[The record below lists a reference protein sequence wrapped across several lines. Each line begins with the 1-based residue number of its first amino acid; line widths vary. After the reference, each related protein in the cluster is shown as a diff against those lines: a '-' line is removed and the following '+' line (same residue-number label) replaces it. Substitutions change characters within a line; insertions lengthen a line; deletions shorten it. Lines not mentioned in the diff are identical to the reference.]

1 MASSGEAT
9 PTLTE
14 AASRY
19 LASLPPQQRQ
29 ESQPE
34 VYRFV
39 RWYGAERRTD
49 ELRGHDVSA
58 YAEALGATAVDSS
71 QRLEVLRGFFAFVR
85 KQGFAPTNL
94 ATHLR
99 LRKTAA
105 PAVGRGVAMQEI
117 HLTPDGHAALLAE
130 LGNLRSQRPR
140 VAEELRRAMADKDFR
155 ENAPLD
161 AAREHQAYLE
171 ARIREIEATLKR
183 AVIVVGGASP
193 ESNARIGV
201 GSTILLRNLKSGAE
215 VRYILVS
222 PSEVNPAE
230 GKISF
235 ASPVGKALL
244 ERSVGEE
251 VDVKAPAGT
260 LRFRIESVEA

>member
-1 MASSGEAT
+1 MVPSGEAV

-19 LASLPPQQRQ
+19 LATLQPKQRQ

-39 RWYGAERRTD
+39 HWYGAERRTD

-58 YAEALGATAVDSS
+58 YAEALGASAVDGS
-71 QRLEVLRGFFAFVR
+71 QRVEILRRFLAFAR
-85 KQGFAPTNL
+85 KQGFTATNL

-99 LRKTAA
+99 LRKSAA
-105 PAVGRGVAMQEI
+105 PATGGGVIREV
-117 HLTPDGHAALLAE
+117 HLTADGHAALTAE
-130 LGNLRSQRPR
+130 LENLRARRPR
-140 VAEELRRAMADKDFR
+140 VADDLRLAMADKDFR

-161 AAREHQAYLE
+161 AAREHQAHLE
-171 ARIREIEATLKR
+171 SRIREIEATLKN
-183 AVIVVGGASP
+183 AIIVTGAEARSH
-193 ESNARIGV
+193 ARIGV
-201 GSTILLRNLKSGAE
+201 GSTVLLRNLKSGAE

-235 ASPVGKALL
+235 ASPVGKALMD
-244 ERSVGEE
+244 RGPGEE

>member
-19 LASLPPQQRQ
+19 LAALPPQQRQ

-39 RWYGAERRTD
+39 HWYGAERRTD
-49 ELRGHDVSA
+49 ELRGHDVSS

-71 QRLEVLRGFFAFVR
+71 QRLEVLRRFFAFVR
-85 KQGFAPTNL
+85 KQGLTPTNL

-105 PAVGRGVAMQEI
+105 PAAGGGGAIKEVY
-117 HLTPDGHAALLAE
+117 LTPDGHAVLLAE
-130 LGNLRSQRPR
+130 LENLRSQRPR
-140 VAEELRRAMADKDFR
+140 VAEDLRRAMADKDFR

-161 AAREHQAYLE
+161 AAREHQGHLE
-171 ARIREIEATLKR
+171 ARIREIEAALKH
-183 AVIVVGGASP
+183 AVIVTGASP
-193 ESNARIGV
+193 QSNARVGV
-201 GSTILLRNLKSGAE
+201 GSAVLLRNLKSGTE

-230 GKISF
+230 GKISI
-235 ASPVGKALL
+235 ASPVGKALM
-244 ERSVGEE
+244 ERRAGEE

>member
-9 PTLTE
+9 PKLTE

-19 LASLPPQQRQ
+19 LATLPSQQRQ

-39 RWYGAERRTD
+39 HWYGTERRTD

-71 QRLEVLRGFFAFVR
+71 QRLEILRGFFAFVR
-85 KQGFAPTNL
+85 KQGFTPTNL

-99 LRKTAA
+99 LRKTAV
-105 PAVGRGVAMQEI
+105 PAVSGGVGVREV
-117 HLTPDGHAALLAE
+117 HLTRDGHASLLAE
-130 LGNLRSQRPR
+130 LENLRAQRPG

-171 ARIREIEATLKR
+171 ARIREIEATLKH
-183 AVIVVGGASP
+183 AVIVGRAPP

-201 GSTILLRNLKSGAE
+201 GSTVLLRNLKSGAE

-235 ASPVGKALL
+235 ASPVGKALM
-244 ERSVGEE
+244 ERSAGEE

>member
-1 MASSGEAT
+1 MVSSGEAA

-19 LASLPPQQRQ
+19 LATLQPKQRQ

-39 RWYGAERRTD
+39 HWYGAERRTD
-49 ELRGHDVSA
+49 ELRGHDVSG
-58 YAEALGATAVDSS
+58 YAEALGGSAVDGS
-71 QRLEVLRGFFAFVR
+71 QRLEILRGFLAFAR
-85 KQGFAPTNL
+85 KQGFTATNL

-105 PAVGRGVAMQEI
+105 PAVGGGVIREVQ
-117 HLTPDGHAALLAE
+117 LTADGHAALVAE
-130 LGNLRSQRPR
+130 LKNLRAQRPR
-140 VAEELRRAMADKDFR
+140 VADELRLAMADKDFR

-171 ARIREIEATLKR
+171 ARIREIEATLKHS
-183 AVIVVGGASP
+183 VIVTGVPRSD
-193 ESNARIGV
+193 ARIGV
-201 GSTILLRNLKSGAE
+201 GSAVLLRNLKSGAE

-235 ASPVGKALL
+235 ASPVGKALM
-244 ERSVGEE
+244 ERGAGEE

>member
-1 MASSGEAT
+1 MASSGQAT

-19 LASLPPQQRQ
+19 LATLPPQQRQ

-39 RWYGAERRTD
+39 HWYGAERRTD

-71 QRLEVLRGFFAFVR
+71 QRLEILRGFFAFVR

-105 PAVGRGVAMQEI
+105 PVVSGGVAMREVY
-117 HLTPDGHAALLAE
+117 LTPEGHAALVAE
-130 LGNLRSQRPR
+130 LENLRAQRPW
-140 VAEELRRAMADKDFR
+140 VADELRQAMADKDFR

-161 AAREHQAYLE
+161 AAREHQAHLE
-171 ARIREIEATLKR
+171 ARIREIEAILKH
-183 AVIVVGGASP
+183 AVIVSGAPP

-201 GSTILLRNLKSGAE
+201 GSTVLLRNLKSGAE

-230 GKISF
+230 GKISI
-235 ASPVGKALL
+235 ASPVGKALMD
-244 ERSVGEE
+244 RSAGAE

>member
-1 MASSGEAT
+1 
-9 PTLTE
+9 
-14 AASRY
+14 
-19 LASLPPQQRQ
+19 
-29 ESQPE
+29 
-34 VYRFV
+34 VH
-39 RWYGAERRTD
+39 WYGAERRTD

-58 YAEALGATAVDSS
+58 YAEALGDSS

-85 KQGFAPTNL
+85 KQGYAPTNL

-105 PAVGRGVAMQEI
+105 PGAGGGAAIKEV
-117 HLTPDGHAALLAE
+117 HLTSDGHAALLAE
-130 LGNLRSQRPR
+130 LGNLRAQRPR

-161 AAREHQAYLE
+161 AAREHQAHLE
-171 ARIREIEATLKR
+171 GRIREIESTLR
-183 AVIVVGGASP
+183 HAAIVGEGSP
-193 ESNARIGV
+193 RSNARIGV
-201 GSTILLRNLKSGAE
+201 GSTVLLRNLKSGTE

-230 GKISF
+230 GKISI
-235 ASPVGKALL
+235 ASPVGKALM
-244 ERSVGEE
+244 ERGAGDE

>member
-1 MASSGEAT
+1 MPSPGEAT
-9 PTLTE
+9 PTLTD

-19 LASLPPQQRQ
+19 LATLAPQHRQ

-39 RWYGAERRTD
+39 HWYGAERRTD

-58 YAEALGATAVDSS
+58 YAEALGASAVDSS

-85 KQGFAPTNL
+85 KQGYAPTNL

-105 PAVGRGVAMQEI
+105 PAAGGGAGIKEV
-117 HLTPDGHAALLAE
+117 HLTSDGHAALLAE
-130 LGNLRSQRPR
+130 LGNLRAQRPG

-161 AAREHQAYLE
+161 AAREHQAHLE
-171 ARIREIEATLKR
+171 ARIREIESTLKH
-183 AVIVVGGASP
+183 AVIVGEGSP
-193 ESNARIGV
+193 RSNARIGV
-201 GSTILLRNLKSGAE
+201 GSTVLLRNLKSGTE

-230 GKISF
+230 RKISI
-235 ASPVGKALL
+235 ASPVGKALM
-244 ERSVGEE
+244 ERGAGEE

-260 LRFRIESVEA
+260 LRFRIESVEG

>member
-1 MASSGEAT
+1 MASLGEST

-14 AASRY
+14 AASHY
-19 LASLPPQQRQ
+19 LATLAPQQRQ

-39 RWYGAERRTD
+39 HWYGAERRTD
-49 ELRGHDVSA
+49 ELRGHDVSG

-85 KQGFAPTNL
+85 KQGYAPTNL

-99 LRKTAA
+99 LRKTSA
-105 PAVGRGVAMQEI
+105 PAAGGGGAIQEV
-117 HLTPDGHAALLAE
+117 HLTRDGHAALVAE
-130 LGNLRSQRPR
+130 LGNLRAQRPA

-171 ARIREIEATLKR
+171 ARIREIESTLKH
-183 AVIVVGGASP
+183 AVIVGEGSP
-193 ESNARIGV
+193 KSNARIGV
-201 GSTILLRNLKSGAE
+201 GSTVVLRNLKSGAE

-222 PSEVNPAE
+222 PSEVNPADR
-230 GKISF
+230 KISI
-235 ASPVGKALL
+235 ASPVGKALM
-244 ERSVGEE
+244 ERSAGEE

>member
-19 LASLPPQQRQ
+19 LATLPPQQRQ

-58 YAEALGATAVDSS
+58 YVEALGATAVDSS
-71 QRLEVLRGFFAFVR
+71 QRLEILRGFFAFVR
-85 KQGFAPTNL
+85 KQGFTPTNL

-105 PAVGRGVAMQEI
+105 LAVGGGGAIHEI
-117 HLTPDGHAALLAE
+117 HLTPDGHATLLAE

-161 AAREHQAYLE
+161 AAREHQAHLE
-171 ARIREIEATLKR
+171 ARIREIEATLKH
-183 AVIVVGGASP
+183 AVIVSGASP

-201 GSTILLRNLKSGAE
+201 GSTVLLRNLKSGAE

-230 GKISF
+230 GKISI
-235 ASPVGKALL
+235 ASPVGKALM

>member
-9 PTLTE
+9 PALTE

-19 LASLPPQQRQ
+19 LATLPPQQRQ

-39 RWYGAERRTD
+39 HWYGAERRTH

-71 QRLEVLRGFFAFVR
+71 QRLEILRGFFAFVR
-85 KQGFAPTNL
+85 KQGFTPTNL

-99 LRKTAA
+99 LRKTVTPAA
-105 PAVGRGVAMQEI
+105 GGGGPIREV
-117 HLTPDGHAALLAE
+117 HLTADGHAALLAD
-130 LGNLRSQRPR
+130 LNNLRSQRPR

-161 AAREHQAYLE
+161 AAREHQAHLE
-171 ARIREIEATLKR
+171 ARIREIEATLKHV
-183 AVIVVGGASP
+183 VIIGSGP
-193 ESNARIGV
+193 PRSNARIGV
-201 GSTILLRNLKSGAE
+201 GSTVLLRNLRSGAE

-230 GKISF
+230 RKISI
-235 ASPVGKALL
+235 ASPVGKALM
-244 ERSVGEE
+244 ERSAGEE

>member
-1 MASSGEAT
+1 MASPGEAT

-19 LASLPPQQRQ
+19 LAALPPQQRQ

-39 RWYGAERRTD
+39 HWYGAERRTD

-105 PAVGRGVAMQEI
+105 PTAGGGVAMQDI
-117 HLTPDGHAALLAE
+117 YLTPDGHAALLAE
-130 LGNLRSQRPR
+130 LENLRSQRPR

-161 AAREHQAYLE
+161 AAREHQAHLE
-171 ARIREIEATLKR
+171 ARIREIETTLKR
-183 AVIVVGGASP
+183 AVIVSGASP
-193 ESNARIGV
+193 ESSARIGV

>member
-19 LASLPPQQRQ
+19 LATLPSQQRQ

-39 RWYGAERRTD
+39 HWYGAERRTD

-58 YAEALGATAVDSS
+58 YAEALGASAVDGS
-71 QRLEVLRGFFAFVR
+71 QRIETLRGFFAFVR
-85 KQGFAPTNL
+85 KQGFTPTNL

-105 PAVGRGVAMQEI
+105 PTVSGGGAIREV
-117 HLTPDGHAALLAE
+117 HLTAEGHAALVAE
-130 LGNLRSQRPR
+130 LENLRAQRPR
-140 VAEELRRAMADKDFR
+140 VADELRRAMADKDFR

-161 AAREHQAYLE
+161 AARENQAHLE
-171 ARIREIEATLKR
+171 ARIREIEATLR
-183 AVIVVGGASP
+183 HAVIVGSAPP
-193 ESNARIGV
+193 EPNARIGV
-201 GSTILLRNLKSGAE
+201 GSAVLLRNLKSGAE

-230 GKISF
+230 GKISI
-235 ASPVGKALL
+235 ASPVGKALM
-244 ERSVGEE
+244 ERSAGEE

-260 LRFRIESVEA
+260 LRFRIETVEA

>member
-9 PTLTE
+9 PALTE

-19 LASLPPQQRQ
+19 LATLPPQQRQ

-39 RWYGAERRTD
+39 HWYGAERRTH

-71 QRLEVLRGFFAFVR
+71 QRLEILRGFFAFVR
-85 KQGFAPTNL
+85 KQGFTPTNL

-105 PAVGRGVAMQEI
+105 PAVGGGRAIREV
-117 HLTPDGHAALLAE
+117 HLTSDGHAALLAE
-130 LGNLRSQRPR
+130 LENLRSQRPR

-161 AAREHQAYLE
+161 AAREYQAHLE
-171 ARIREIEATLKR
+171 GRIREIEATLR
-183 AVIVVGGASP
+183 HAVIVGEGSP
-193 ESNARIGV
+193 QSNARIGV
-201 GSTILLRNLKSGAE
+201 GSTVLLRNLKSGTE

-230 GKISF
+230 GKISIV
-235 ASPVGKALL
+235 SPVGKALM
-244 ERSVGEE
+244 ERSAGEE

>member
-1 MASSGEAT
+1 MALSGEAT

-19 LASLPPQQRQ
+19 LATLPPQKRQ

-49 ELRGHDVSA
+49 ELRGHDVSS

-99 LRKTAA
+99 LRKTA
-105 PAVGRGVAMQEI
+105 PAVGGGVAVKEV

-161 AAREHQAYLE
+161 AAREHQGHLE
-171 ARIREIEATLKR
+171 ARIREIEATLRR
-183 AVIVVGGASP
+183 AVIVSGASP
-193 ESNARIGV
+193 QSNARTGI
-201 GSTILLRNLKSGAE
+201 GSTVLLRNLKSGAE

-230 GKISF
+230 GKISIV
-235 ASPVGKALL
+235 SPVGKALL
-244 ERSVGEE
+244 ERGVGEE
-251 VDVKAPAGT
+251 VDVKAPAGA
-260 LRFRIESVEA
+260 LRFRIESVEG

>member
-1 MASSGEAT
+1 MAPSGKAT

-19 LASLPPQQRQ
+19 LAALPPQQRQ

-39 RWYGAERRTD
+39 HWYGAERRTD
-49 ELRGHDVSA
+49 ELRGHDVST
-58 YAEALGATAVDSS
+58 YAEGVGASAVDGP
-71 QRLEVLRGFFAFVR
+71 QRLEILRGFFAFVR
-85 KQGFAPTNL
+85 KQGFTPTNL

-105 PAVGRGVAMQEI
+105 PATGGAAIQEV

-130 LGNLRSQRPR
+130 LQNLRSQRPR

-161 AAREHQAYLE
+161 AAREHQAHLE
-171 ARIREIEATLKR
+171 ARIREVEATLKHVFIIGSGPPR
-183 AVIVVGGASP
+183 
-193 ESNARIGV
+193 SNARIGV
-201 GSTILLRNLKSGAE
+201 GSTVLLRDLKSGAE

-230 GKISF
+230 RKISI
-235 ASPVGKALL
+235 ASPVGKALM
-244 ERSVGEE
+244 ERSAGEE

>member
-1 MASSGEAT
+1 MALSAWTSFVAF
-9 PTLTE
+9 
-14 AASRY
+14 
-19 LASLPPQQRQ
+19 LA
-29 ESQPE
+29 
-34 VYRFV
+34 
-39 RWYGAERRTD
+39 
-49 ELRGHDVSA
+49 
-58 YAEALGATAVDSS
+58 
-71 QRLEVLRGFFAFVR
+71 FAR
-85 KQGFAPTNL
+85 KQGFTATNL

-105 PAVGRGVAMQEI
+105 PAVGGGVIREVQ
-117 HLTPDGHAALLAE
+117 LTADGHAALVAE
-130 LGNLRSQRPR
+130 LKNLRAQRPR
-140 VAEELRRAMADKDFR
+140 VADELRLAMADKDFR

-171 ARIREIEATLKR
+171 ARIREIEATLKN
-183 AVIVVGGASP
+183 AIIVTGVPQSD
-193 ESNARIGV
+193 ARVGV
-201 GSTILLRNLKSGAE
+201 GSAVLLRNLKSGAE

-235 ASPVGKALL
+235 ASPVGRALM
-244 ERSVGEE
+244 ERGAGEE

>member
-1 MASSGEAT
+1 MPSPAEAT

-19 LASLPPQQRQ
+19 LATLAPQQRQ

-39 RWYGAERRTD
+39 HWYGAERRTN

-58 YAEALGATAVDSS
+58 YAEALGVSAVDSS

-85 KQGFAPTNL
+85 KQGYAPTNL

-99 LRKTAA
+99 LRKAAA
-105 PAVGRGVAMQEI
+105 PAAGGAIQEVR
-117 HLTPDGHAALLAE
+117 LTSDGHAALLAE
-130 LGNLRSQRPR
+130 LGNLRAQRPG

-161 AAREHQAYLE
+161 AAREHQAHLE
-171 ARIREIEATLKR
+171 ARIREIESTLKH
-183 AVIVVGGASP
+183 AVTVGEASP
-193 ESNARIGV
+193 ESDARIGV
-201 GSTILLRNLKSGAE
+201 GSTVLLRNLKSGAE
-215 VRYILVS
+215 VRYILVD

-230 GKISF
+230 GKISI
-235 ASPVGKALL
+235 ASPVGKALM
-244 ERSVGEE
+244 ERGVGEE
-251 VDVKAPAGT
+251 VDVKAPAGM
-260 LRFRIESVEA
+260 LRFRVQSVEG

>member
-1 MASSGEAT
+1 MASSGKAIL
-9 PTLTE
+9 TLTE

-19 LASLPPQQRQ
+19 LATLPPQERQ

-58 YAEALGATAVDSS
+58 YAETMGASTVDGP
-71 QRLEVLRGFFAFVR
+71 QRLEILRGFFAFAR
-85 KQGFAPTNL
+85 KQGFTPTNL

-99 LRKTAA
+99 LRKAA
-105 PAVGRGVAMQEI
+105 TPATGGVGALRQV
-117 HLTPDGHAALLAE
+117 HLTPEGHAALQAE
-130 LGNLRSQRPR
+130 LETLRAQRPR

-161 AAREHQAYLE
+161 AAREHQAHLE
-171 ARIREIEATLKR
+171 SRIREIETTLKQ
-183 AVIVVGGASP
+183 AVIVSETAAG
-193 ESNARIGV
+193 SNTRIGV
-201 GSTILLRNLKSGAE
+201 GSTVLLRNLKSGAE
-215 VRYILVS
+215 VRYVLVS

-230 GKISF
+230 GKISI
-235 ASPVGKALL
+235 ASPVGKALM
-244 ERSVGEE
+244 ERTVGEE
-251 VDVKAPAGT
+251 VEVTVPAGT
-260 LRFRIESVEA
+260 LRLRIERVEA